1 MISPENFLKSF
12 GSGDINKDSL
22 SFQLTSIHGNLP
34 TLKDKNIHNLTLT
47 GIGRKKKLPMQ
58 EPIETTI
65 IYAQQN
71 FEITGVLNPVQ
82 IEIENGLIL
91 KNIKMLYI
99 N

>member
-1 MISPENFLKSF
+1 
-12 GSGDINKDSL
+12 
-22 SFQLTSIHGNLP
+22 
-34 TLKDKNIHNLTLT
+34 
-47 GIGRKKKLPMQ
+47 MQ
-58 EPIETTI
+58 ELIETII

-71 FEITGVLNPVQ
+71 FEIADVLNPVQ